1 MPEGPVT
8 TILRG
13 FKVPVAVLDR
23 FLQANGIDETYGWPP
38 HYKMLDEPSKLL
50 RTKLGD
56 AKTRLFIP
64 HRLGYYKSTFAYIA
78 CDWIFVFAQRKIL
91 PKELPETAPP
101 GFAELCNE
109 IIGYANEQDR
119 EQLRFQSEDLTAMYV
134 INTED
139 QSYWFQEPYVRKASP
154 SSDVHCDDCDM
165 TFETWVEKV
174 NHRRDVHGS
183 KESPTDLP
191 SDL

>member
-13 FKVPVAVLDR
+13 LKVPVAVLDL
-23 FLQANGIDETYGWPP
+23 FLQANGIDKTHGWPP
-38 HYKMLDEPSKLL
+38 RYNTLDEPSKLL

-64 HRLGYYKSTFAYIA
+64 HRLGHQLSAFAYVA
-78 CDWIFVFAQRKIL
+78 YDWIFVFAQRKIL
-91 PKELPETAPP
+91 PEDLPPSPPP

-109 IIGYANEQDR
+109 IIRYASEQER
-119 EQLRFQSEDLTAMYV
+119 EQLRFQPEDLTAMYV

-139 QSYWFQEPYVRKASP
+139 QSYWFQEPYVRK
-154 SSDVHCDDCDM
+154 SDVRCDDCDR

-174 NHRRDVHGS
+174 NHRWDVHGS

>member
-38 HYKMLDEPSKLL
+38 RYNTLDEPSKLL

-64 HRLGYYKSTFAYIA
+64 HRLGHQLSTFAYVA
-78 CDWIFVFAQRKIL
+78 YDWIFVFAQRRIL
-91 PKELPETAPP
+91 PEELLPSPP
-101 GFAELCNE
+101 SGFVELCYE
-109 IIGYANEQDR
+109 IIRYASEQER
-119 EQLRFQSEDLTAMYV
+119 EQLRFQPEDLTAMYV

-139 QSYWFQEPYVRKASP
+139 QSYWFQEPYVRKASRHWSGP
-154 SSDVHCDDCDM
+154 STH
-165 TFETWVEKV
+165 
-174 NHRRDVHGS
+174 
-183 KESPTDLP
+183 LP
-191 SDL
+191 HPY